1 MPQNR
6 TIWQQVARDLRT
18 RVNAL
23 DFDTWFS
30 RVSLTE
36 LDGASVILTVPNKYV
51 ASWLED
57 RYLHELEDSFSRVL
71 KHPATVTFHYHEGGS
86 LDESSSNVQIPDHNL
101 DASKTFESFYA
112 GPWNRFAFSSAV
124 ELAERREPG
133 YNPLYL
139 YSGSGLGKTHLLHGI
154 GNRMMERRPGI
165 AVRYITSAIFTSQF
179 IRSLRNDQLQS
190 FHEGYGGLDVILF
203 DSLHLLSSRP
213 KTQQAFLSV
222 FDRTVS
228 ENRRMVISAD
238 TAPHQLPNMRPDLK
252 SRVGSGL
259 IAEIQSPDP
268 SSLLSLTRK
277 KAREDRVH
285 LPEDVIFFL
294 SQNSSD
300 IKALFKN
307 IAKVETYMSITGGNI
322 SLSMAKSLVKGS
334 GRDGVSVEDIKSVTA
349 SYFNISQRDLV
360 SGKKKRSQ
368 SYPRQIAMYL
378 ARKHTPLSF
387 KEIGEAFGRRDHST
401 VLYAVRQVEKSKTP
415 GGSIME
421 DLSRIENLLC

>member
-1 MPQNR
+1 MPQKK
-6 TIWQQVARDLRT
+6 TIWQRVAKDLRT
-18 RVNAL
+18 RVKAS
-23 DFDTWFS
+23 DFDTWFG
-30 RVSLTE
+30 RASLSD
-36 LDGASVILTVPNKYV
+36 LDESSVILSVPNKYV

-57 RYLHELEDSFSRVL
+57 RYLHELEDSFCRVL
-71 KHPATVTFHYHEGGS
+71 KHPATVTFYYREGDS
-86 LDESSSNVQIPDHNL
+86 VDKSSGDIRASDHNL
-101 DASKTFESFYA
+101 DASKTLDSFHA
-112 GPWNRFAFSSAV
+112 GPWNRFAFSSALD
-124 ELAERREPG
+124 LAERNEYG

-154 GNRMMERRPGI
+154 GNRILERRPVT
-165 AVRYITSAIFTSQF
+165 AVRYVTSAMFTSEF
-179 IRSLRNDQLQS
+179 IYSWRNDQHQS
-190 FHEGYGGLDVILF
+190 FHERYAGVDVILF
-203 DSLHLLSSRP
+203 DDLHLLSSRP
-213 KTQQAFLSV
+213 KTQQAFLSL
-222 FDRTVS
+222 FDHTLS

-238 TAPHQLPNMRPDLK
+238 TAPHQLMSMSPDLK

-294 SQNSSD
+294 SQNCSD
-300 IKALFKN
+300 IKSLFKN
-307 IAKVETYMSITGGNI
+307 IAKVETYTSITGGNI
-322 SLSMAKSLVKGS
+322 SLSMARSLVKGS
-334 GRDGVSVEDIKSVTA
+334 GRDGVNVEDIKSITA
-349 SYFNISQRDLV
+349 SYFNVSQRDLV

-387 KEIGEAFGRRDHST
+387 KEIGEAFGHRDHST
-401 VLYAVRQVEKSKTP
+401 VLYAVRQVEKSRTS
-415 GGSIME
+415 GGSMME